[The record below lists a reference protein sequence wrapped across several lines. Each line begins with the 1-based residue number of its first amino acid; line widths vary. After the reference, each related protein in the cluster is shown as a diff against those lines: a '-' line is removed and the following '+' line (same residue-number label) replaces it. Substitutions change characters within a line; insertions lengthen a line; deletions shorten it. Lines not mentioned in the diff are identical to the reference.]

1 MRFLSFFLLGL
12 LGGCTVQ
19 VNVSSQTAQALGL
32 VMIGAAA
39 YQYEQQRVG
48 TPDPV
53 PALAADRTVNEI
65 DCSQPFDPL
74 AGNIRCK

>member
-1 MRFLSFFLLGL
+1 MRFLSLLL
-12 LGGCTVQ
+12 LLLLSGCVMQ
-19 VNVSSQTAQALGL
+19 VSISSQTAQALGL
-32 VMIGAAA
+32 VMMGTAA

-53 PALAADRTVNEI
+53 PVLAPDRTVNEI
-65 DCSQPFDPL
+65 DCSQPFDAS